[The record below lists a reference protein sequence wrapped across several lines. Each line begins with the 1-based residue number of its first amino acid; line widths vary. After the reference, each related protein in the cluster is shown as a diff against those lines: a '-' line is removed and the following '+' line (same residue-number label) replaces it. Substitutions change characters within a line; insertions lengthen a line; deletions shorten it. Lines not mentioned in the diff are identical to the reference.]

1 MLKYLNIS
9 NFAVIEKIEL
19 RFHTGLNLLTGE
31 TGSGK
36 SIIVDSL
43 SLLMGARSSTL
54 RVRTGERVATV
65 EGYFEIGAGERA
77 AVEHILAEAGLE
89 IRNGPEL
96 LIRRE
101 IHANGRNR
109 IFVDDQSV
117 TAATLR
123 LLQPFLVA
131 IHGQGEQRSLLSA
144 QSQMDLLDSFG
155 ANLPLRERVAEAYAR
170 WRATLQELSALEQEM
185 MERERALDLLQ
196 YELSE
201 IKQVAPRPDEDEE
214 LAAEKKRLT
223 HVEKLQQLGA
233 GAYAELYERD
243 GSVIDRL
250 GAVRRQLEELSAID
264 QRVAPLLELLQQS
277 SAGLMEIAE
286 ALRSYGEEV
295 EFSPTRLAELEERLA
310 TLERIKRKYN
320 TDLEG
325 ILKVKDQLSERL
337 QRLTDLSDREEAL
350 RAELKSAEE
359 LYREGAAELTER
371 RLEAAETL
379 GARVMNDLKFVAME
393 QSHFTVLVR
402 TMPPQNSEIK
412 KVGGQPYA
420 SYNENYFTPHG
431 SDTIEFYLSANPG
444 EDPRPLSRIASGGEL
459 SRLMLTLR
467 TIAMNRTR
475 RSTEEGGAVVFDE
488 IDAGIGGRV
497 AEAVG
502 RRLKSLA
509 AARQVLC
516 VTHQPQIARF
526 ADHHYVVAKNVVQGR
541 TTTTVR
547 ELAGEERVEEL
558 ARMIGGGEEGAP
570 TTLEAARWLL
580 ESANSTDA
588 PLNQPACKGRRK
600 IPNRK

>member
-9 NFAVIEKIEL
+9 NFAVIEKLEM
-19 RFHTGLNLLTGE
+19 RFHPGLNLLTGE

-43 SLLMGARSSTL
+43 SLLMGARSSAL
-54 RVRTGERVATV
+54 QVRTGERVATV
-65 EGYFEIGAGERA
+65 EGYFEIGGEQKA
-77 AVEHILAEAGLE
+77 AVEQILAEAGLE
-89 IRNGPEL
+89 IKNGPEL

-123 LLQPFLVA
+123 LVQPFLVA

-155 ANLPLRERVAEAYAR
+155 GNLSLRDRVAEAYTR
-170 WRATLQELSALEQEM
+170 WRATLNELSSLEREM
-185 MERERALDLLQ
+185 IDRERAVDLLQ

-201 IKQVAPRPDEDEE
+201 IKQIAPKPNEDEE
-214 LAAEKKRLT
+214 LMAERKLLT
-223 HVEKLQQLGA
+223 HGEKLLQLGT

-250 GAVRRQLEELSAID
+250 AALRRQLEELSAID

-286 ALRSYGEEV
+286 ALRNYGEGI
-295 EFSPTRLAELEERLA
+295 EFSPARLADLEERLSA
-310 TLERIKRKYN
+310 LERLKRKYN

-325 ILKVKDQLSERL
+325 ILKVKGQLSERL
-337 QRLTDLSDREEAL
+337 QRLTDLSDKEEAL

-359 LYREGAAELTER
+359 LYRKSAEELTER
-371 RLEAAETL
+371 RLKAAETL
-379 GARVMNDLKFVAME
+379 GSRVMSDLKFVAME
-393 QSHFTVLVR
+393 QSRFFVVVR
-402 TMPPQNSEIK
+402 TVPARSDEIK
-412 KVGGQPYA
+412 VEHNQPNA
-420 SYNENYFTPHG
+420 SYNENYFTAHG
-431 SDTIEFYLSANPG
+431 ADSIEFYLSANPG
-444 EDPRPLSRIASGGEL
+444 EEPRPLSRIASGGEL

-467 TIAMNRTR
+467 TVSMNHQE
-475 RSTEEGGAVVFDE
+475 RSTADSGAVIFDE
-488 IDAGIGGRV
+488 IDVGIGGRV

-509 AARQVLC
+509 ATRQVLC

-526 ADHHYVVAKNVVQGR
+526 ADHHFVVTKSVEQGR
-541 TTTTVR
+541 TTTNVR
-547 ELAGEERVEEL
+547 ELVGEERVEEL
-558 ARMIGGGEEGAP
+558 ARMIGGAEEGAP
-570 TTLEAARWLL
+570 TTVEAARWLL
-580 ESANSTDA
+580 ESASTA
-588 PLNQPACKGRRK
+588 NTASSEPARKGRRK
-600 IPNRK
+600 ILSKR